1 MRRLRIPGL
10 VLFLI
15 FSIWMLWLVVVGGI
29 DTTLFGVSITSNEPM
44 RRRISARRAV
54 FTYRGVNA
62 IGLYDLTPGG
72 TREPRDIVA
81 ANPAALR
88 AVPPALPP
96 TLTLR

>member
-1 MRRLRIPGL
+1 
-10 VLFLI
+10 
-15 FSIWMLWLVVVGGI
+15 
-29 DTTLFGVSITSNEPM
+29 
-44 RRRISARRAV
+44 
-54 FTYRGVNA
+54 VNA